1 MPRIVI
7 EFPENLKDF
16 GTALV
21 KLAEAV
27 TSAIPSGHG
36 GAAIDYGRVESI
48 VAQGCAA
55 VERSA
60 HQGLLQSLDIDR
72 PRVVIG
78 GRLHTRVG
86 RCSDTYQTMTG
97 PVSVERSL
105 YREDGRR
112 NARVVDPVSLRAGV
126 VKDGWLPTAA
136 RAMAHL
142 LQQGTSREAERTARE
157 LGRVPYSRSSFEH
170 VGHAVGELY
179 LGVQAEV
186 EDRLIQEYRVPEET
200 ASVSASLDR
209 VSIPMEEPRRRPVGR
224 PRKNA
229 PKRPVERNFRMAYC
243 GTVTLHDATGKALH
257 TIRYGC
263 MPQGDATG
271 LAESLAADIDMLR
284 QQRPDLLVALLQDGA
299 PELWNLLDTAVN
311 KDTIGT
317 LVHRLIDFFHLIEK
331 LHAAAVVIHGQR
343 ESAAIVKRWKIRL
356 RNSSGA
362 AQRILKELE
371 SSGYEHVRTGDSMP
385 VHDAITYLTNNADRM
400 DYAGALENGLPIGSG
415 QIEATCKSLVS
426 QRMKRA
432 GSRWKERGG
441 ERILQLRALA
451 LSDRWESAMTHTLR
465 PLRTA
470 VRPAA

>member
-1 MPRIVI
+1 MPSIVI
-7 EFPENLKDF
+7 EFPEDLKEF
-16 GTALV
+16 GNAMLN
-21 KLAEAV
+21 LAEAV
-27 TSAIPSGHG
+27 TSAVPRGHD
-36 GAAIDYGRVESI
+36 GAAVDYDRVESV
-48 VAQGCAA
+48 VAEGCAA
-55 VERSA
+55 VERAA
-60 HQGLLQSLDIDR
+60 HQGLLKSLDIDC
-72 PRVVIG
+72 PKVVIG
-78 GRLHTRVG
+78 GKPYTRVG

-97 PVSVERSL
+97 PVRVERSL

-112 NARVVDPVSLRAGV
+112 NAKVVDPVSLRAGV
-126 VKDGWLPTAA
+126 VKDGWLPNAA

-142 LQQGTSREAERTARE
+142 MQQGTSREAERTARE

-186 EDRLIQEYRVPEET
+186 EDLLIQEYQVPEEA

-209 VSIPMEEPRRRPVGR
+209 VSLPMEEPLRRPVGR

-229 PKRPVERNFRMAYC
+229 PKKPVARNFRMAYC
-243 GTVTLHDATGKALH
+243 GTVTLHDAAGKALH

-263 MPQGDATG
+263 MPQGDASG

-299 PELWNLLDTAVN
+299 AELWNLLEAAVN
-311 KDTIGT
+311 EDTVGT
-317 LVHRLIDFFHLIEK
+317 SVRRLIDFFHLIEK
-331 LHAAAVVIHGQR
+331 LHAAAVVIHSQR
-343 ESAAIVKRWKIRL
+343 EAAAVVNRWKIRL
-356 RNSSGA
+356 RNSSSA
-362 AQRILKELE
+362 ARRILRELE
-371 SSGYEHVRTGDSMP
+371 ASGCEWVKSGDGTP

-400 DYAGALENGLPIGSG
+400 DYATALEMGLPIGSG

-451 LSDRWESAMTHTLR
+451 LSDRWESAMAHTLR
-465 PLRTA
+465 PLRAA
-470 VRPAA
+470 VRKAA